1 MLRSSIGNV
10 KALESVIGTT
20 SPRVMR
26 RLNSQRVLDHAWS
39 VNAFTASDAMRV
51 TGLTRPTVIDVCD
64 ELVASGLLEE
74 LRDARAAGDYTKG
87 RPARRYSL
95 YGTAGVVIGI
105 DAGYDRMAATV
116 ADLRGRSLGSASVAI
131 PAVTPQ
137 SVGRVADSQTRR
149 ALARRVVE
157 DALGAARASAG
168 NVLALTVG
176 VPAPVDSH
184 GNSPVDNVGF
194 WQLMNPGFAELFS
207 RAAPIVTVENDANLV
222 ALAERSSPTG
232 GGHDVESYIA
242 LLADEGIGAGI
253 MVDGHL
259 IRGRRGGAGEMRF
272 LDHVTGVGSS
282 NGLAL
287 CARQWATE
295 AIQSGDLPPDSA
307 LGSLHPETLAAGDIH
322 LAAASG
328 DVAAAAILDRLAAR
342 LAQVCIVLG
351 GFLDVDR
358 IVMGGSVVEM
368 MPGILTRARALLR
381 ARADPAA
388 PDLVASRLG
397 RDAVGRGAVEHALVL
412 VKERALDLFPT
423 VAPS

>member
-1 MLRSSIGNV
+1 
-10 KALESVIGTT
+10 
-20 SPRVMR
+20 
-26 RLNSQRVLDHAWS
+26 
-39 VNAFTASDAMRV
+39 
-51 TGLTRPTVIDVCD
+51 VIDVCD

-358 IVMGGSVVEM
+358 IVMGGSVAR
-368 MPGILTRARALLR
+368 PRGSDRARPCGVTVG
-381 ARADPAA
+381 AR
-388 PDLVASRLG
+388 R
-397 RDAVGRGAVEHALVL
+397 RWTRGRGARPRVGEGAGTRSVPDRRTVL
-412 VKERALDLFPT
+412 NTALDT
-423 VAPS
+423 VADRQRPNRVVTPGEYSTESGGRAARVGNPAAASR